1 MTKKQQHVYVID
13 DDEMVLETLKSILF
27 CAGFSVKAYSSAKI
41 FLDEFKGVEH
51 GCLIVDL
58 RMPELDGLELQQLM
72 LDQNIC
78 LPIIFLSGAA
88 DINSAVQAMARGA
101 HTFLE
106 KPINNSEL
114 ISSVKAAIS
123 QFEQK
128 EQLAAPTKAAQQALS
143 LMSERELKIALLAAE
158 GLSATAIAEQLFI
171 SARTVEAHK
180 ASIFAKL
187 NINTIAQLTRLV
199 VLANYD
205 IPNR

>member
-106 KPINNSEL
+106 KPINNREL